1 MLIKIHNM
9 HKATPITKK
18 ACSSPAKMN
27 EALVYGEADAADK
40 FLDVGGTV
48 KEAIDK
54 EKGQQ
59 SGSSGSVA
67 APPEKSA
74 ADKIKDISAKFD
86 PEKFKLNF
94 DTSKIP
100 SDLFNL

>member
-1 MLIKIHNM
+1 M

-48 KEAIDK
+48 KAAIDK
-54 EKGQQ
+54 EEGQQ
-59 SGSSGSVA
+59 SGSTGSVA
-67 APPEKSA
+67 APPEDGKSA
-74 ADKIKDISAKFD
+74 ADKIKDMSDKFD

-100 SDLFNL
+100 TDLFNL